1 MIAGTVLVQSQHEK
15 DLAKKLRKSRKNE
28 MKMDKGNNEEFSWS
42 NFDPKLLRVQRELE
56 LQDAKRR
63 PLFSGPHSQTH
74 LHASDLYPHVYDEL
88 GKIKLVAA
96 SIGQFNLSL
105 PSNVVRRE
113 TIVSLNVYFTS
124 KLFFR
129 PLGVPKVS

>member
-1 MIAGTVLVQSQHEK
+1 MKTEK
-15 DLAKKLRKSRKNE
+15 GSND
-28 MKMDKGNNEEFSWS
+28 DFSWN
-42 NFDPKLLRVQRELE
+42 NFDPKLLRAQRELE

-63 PLFSGPHSQTH
+63 PLFSGPHSHTH
-74 LHASDLYPHVYDEL
+74 LHASDMYPHVYDEL

-113 TIVSLNVYFTS
+113 TIVSLEY
-124 KLFFR
+124 
-129 PLGVPKVS
+129 